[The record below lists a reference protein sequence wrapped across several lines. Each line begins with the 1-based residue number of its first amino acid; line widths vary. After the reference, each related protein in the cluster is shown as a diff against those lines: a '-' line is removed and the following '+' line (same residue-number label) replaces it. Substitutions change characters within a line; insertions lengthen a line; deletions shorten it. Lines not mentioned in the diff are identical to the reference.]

1 MRDFMCSSHTVSGV
15 MPGGPAASRH
25 PLDLR
30 LAACAAAGYSGYWLH
45 WRDHLAQ
52 RAAGLDG
59 AAVRDL
65 FDRHGMRH
73 RGVEFLTDW
82 FLTGDGAAA
91 AAERATFDAAAAIG
105 ATIVSVGADF
115 QGRGIPRRDMVA
127 RFAGL
132 CARAA
137 DLGLVV
143 ALEFVPFSDVPD
155 IRAAL
160 DFLAPPNAGL
170 VVDCWHLFR
179 GETPLSDLALVPPG
193 RIPCVQVSDAA
204 AAPAGPLAEDTRN
217 RLPCGE
223 GAFDLAGFAAA
234 IDRHAP
240 GVPVS
245 VEIISPRFAAMGAGE
260 AAAESLRGARAVF
273 GGRLGRRA

>member
-15 MPGGPAASRH
+15 MPGGSAAARH
-25 PLDLR
+25 PLDQR
-30 LAACAAAGYSGYWLH
+30 LSACAAAGYSGYWLH
-45 WRDHLAQ
+45 WRDYLEQ
-52 RAAGLDG
+52 RAAGLDD

-82 FLTGDGAAA
+82 FQPQDAAAA
-91 AAERATFDAAAAIG
+91 AAERAAFAAAAAIG
-105 ATIVSVGADF
+105 ATVVSVGADF
-115 QGRGIPRRDMVA
+115 RGRGIPRREMVA
-127 RFAGL
+127 HFERL
-132 CARAA
+132 CARAG
-137 DLGLVV
+137 DRGLVV
-143 ALEFVPFSDVPD
+143 ALEFVPFSDVPG

-179 GETPLSDLALVPPG
+179 GETPLDDLALVPPG
-193 RIPCVQVSDAA
+193 KILCVQVSDAA
-204 AAPAGPLAEDTRN
+204 ATPAGPLAEETRN
-217 RLPCGE
+217 RLACGD

-245 VEIISPRFAAMGAGE
+245 VEIISPRFAAMSAKD
-260 AAAESLRGARAVF
+260 AASESLRGARAVF
-273 GGRLGRRA
+273 AGPLGRPA